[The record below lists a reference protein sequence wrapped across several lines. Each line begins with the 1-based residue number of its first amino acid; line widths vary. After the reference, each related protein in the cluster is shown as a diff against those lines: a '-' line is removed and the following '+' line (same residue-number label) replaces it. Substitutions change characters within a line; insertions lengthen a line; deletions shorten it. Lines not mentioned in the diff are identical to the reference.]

1 MTVSFPKLL
10 RGGAALLGLGLL
22 VACGAAPVEEVE
34 LIGGVPADQIV
45 EGYGLIQDGEYT
57 LPPIPAEYLQGV
69 NRRAFVPYNGPE
81 AEGTI
86 VVDIHAKLLYLV
98 EEDGM
103 ARRYPIAVG
112 RQGLSMRQPSV
123 VRMKREWPGWT
134 PTQNMLRT
142 QPEVY
147 GPFRR
152 GVEGGLAS
160 PLGARALYLFQNG
173 RDTHFR
179 IHGTNDLPSIGN
191 SGSAGCIRLFNHDI
205 IDLYPRVP
213 MGTRVVIRSYE
224 ESVRLEGEELANR
237 GVVLPPNIVDPD
249 VIYGA
254 ERAGREDAAPAPEPA
269 EEEEVV
275 ATRDPLG
282 AGTISGS

>member
-1 MTVSFPKLL
+1 M
-10 RGGAALLGLGLL
+10 
-22 VACGAAPVEEVE
+22 
-34 LIGGVPADQIV
+34 IGGIPATEIV
-45 EGYGLIQDGEYT
+45 EGYGLLEDGEYS
-57 LPPIPAEYLQGV
+57 LPPIPPEYLTGV
-69 NRRAFVPYNGPE
+69 NQRAVVPYNGSE
-81 AEGTI
+81 SAGTI

-98 EEDGM
+98 DEDGM

-112 RQGLSMRQPSV
+112 RQGLSMRAPSV
-123 VRMKREWPGWT
+123 IRLKREWPGWT

-147 GPFRR
+147 GPFAA

-160 PLGARALYLFQNG
+160 PLGARALYLFQGG

-191 SGSAGCIRLFNHDI
+191 SGSAGCIRMFNHDI

-213 MGTRVVIRSYE
+213 NGTDVVIRSYE
-224 ESVRLEGEELANR
+224 DSVRLEGEELANR
-237 GVVLPPNIVDPD
+237 GVILEPNIIDPD

-254 ERAGREDAAPAPEPA
+254 GEGED
-269 EEEEVV
+269 V
-275 ATRDPLG
+275 ASDDPLG
-282 AGTISGS
+282 SDTISGS